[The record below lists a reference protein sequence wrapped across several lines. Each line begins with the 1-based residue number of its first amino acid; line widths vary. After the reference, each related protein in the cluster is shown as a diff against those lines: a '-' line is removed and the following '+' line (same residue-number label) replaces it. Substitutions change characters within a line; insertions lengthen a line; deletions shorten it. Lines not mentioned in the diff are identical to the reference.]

1 VVERGAT
8 LRGMSWAHPE
18 YLVET
23 DWLAA
28 NLEDPALRVLECT
41 TILHPRPD
49 GGYKAESGRATWA
62 AGHIPRSGFADLT
75 DDLCD
80 RTASWL
86 YMMPEA
92 EAMAAAMARLGVGEG
107 TRVVLYDRVVNMW
120 AARVWWM
127 LRAVGF
133 DRAAVLNG
141 GWKKWTLEGRPT
153 STDPCVYPPRA
164 SSRPRP
170 RSSSAGRGAP
180 AWGSAPRASST
191 RCPKSSIAAPA
202 ASRTGSASPAGSS
215 RAAHSARRSGD
226 ARVPR
231 ARRAA
236 EAFAASGALAA
247 GRVITYCG
255 GGIAASSDAFVLTL
269 LGHDQV
275 SVYDASLSEWASIRP
290 CRWRRAKRSHHGHEE
305 EGHRADDGVD

>member
-1 VVERGAT
+1 
-8 LRGMSWAHPE
+8 MSWTHPE

-80 RTASWL
+80 RSSSWL
-86 YMMPEA
+86 YMMPPA
-92 EAMAAAMARLGVGEG
+92 DQMAAAMSRLGVEEG
-107 TRVVLYDRVVNMW
+107 TRVVLYDRAVNMW

-133 DRAAVLNG
+133 DHAAVLNG
-141 GWKKWTLEGRPT
+141 GWKKWTVEKRAT
-153 STDPCVYPPRA
+153 STEPCAYPSARFVP
-164 SSRPRP
+164 RPRP
-170 RSSSAGRGAP
+170 ELFADKSAVLAGLGQSATCVINALSEEQHRGTGGVAYGRSGR
-180 AWGSAPRASST
+180 
-191 RCPKSSIAAPA
+191 I
-202 ASRTGSASPAGSS
+202 TGSGNVPA
-215 RAAHSARRSGD
+215 RELVDPATHAYLPPDVLRR
-226 ARVPR
+226 R
-231 ARRAA
+231 
-236 EAFAASGALAA
+236 FAASGALDA

-269 LGHDQV
+269 LGHEHV
-275 SVYDASLSEWASIRP
+275 AVYDASLSEWA
-290 CRWRRAKRSHHGHEE
+290 
-305 EGHRADDGVD
+305 ADPSLPMQTG

>member
-1 VVERGAT
+1 
-8 LRGMSWAHPE
+8 MPWAHPE

-28 NLEDPALRVLECT
+28 NLEDPALRILECT

-80 RTASWL
+80 RSSSWL
-86 YMMPEA
+86 YMMPPA
-92 EAMAAAMARLGVGEG
+92 DQMAAAMSRLGIGEG
-107 TRVVLYDRVVNMW
+107 TRVVLYDRAVNMW
-120 AARVWWM
+120 SARVWWM

-141 GWKKWTLEGRPT
+141 GWKKWTVEKRAI
-153 STDPCVYPPRA
+153 SAEPCAYPPARFVA
-164 SSRPRP
+164 RPRP
-170 RSSSAGRGAP
+170 ELFADKRAVLAGLDQSATCVINALSEEQHRGTGGVAYGRPG
-180 AWGSAPRASST
+180 R
-191 RCPKSSIAAPA
+191 I
-202 ASRTGSASPAGSS
+202 TGSGNVPA
-215 RAAHSARRSGD
+215 RELVDPATHAYLAPDVLRHR
-226 ARVPR
+226 
-231 ARRAA
+231 
-236 EAFAASGALAA
+236 FAASGALDA

-269 LGHDQV
+269 LGHEHV
-275 SVYDASLSEWASIRP
+275 AVYDASLSEWA
-290 CRWRRAKRSHHGHEE
+290 
-305 EGHRADDGVD
+305 ADPSLPMQTG

>member
-1 VVERGAT
+1 
-8 LRGMSWAHPE
+8 MSWANPH

-80 RTASWL
+80 RSASWL
-86 YMMPEA
+86 YMMPSA
-92 EAMAAAMARLGVGEG
+92 EQMATAMARLGVGDG
-107 TRVVLYDRVVNMW
+107 VRVVLYDRAVNMW

-133 DRAAVLNG
+133 DHAAVLNG

-153 STDPCVYPPRA
+153 STAPCAYPPAGFVTRPRPELFVGKDAVLARTGGPGASPAAATSRRA
-164 SSRPRP
+164 SSSIRRPMPTSHPTCCGGTSPTRE
-170 RSSSAGRGAP
+170 RSR
-180 AWGSAPRASST
+180 
-191 RCPKSSIAAPA
+191 
-202 ASRTGSASPAGSS
+202 PAG
-215 RAAHSARRSGD
+215 
-226 ARVPR
+226 
-231 ARRAA
+231 
-236 EAFAASGALAA
+236 
-247 GRVITYCG
+247 
-255 GGIAASSDAFVLTL
+255 
-269 LGHDQV
+269 
-275 SVYDASLSEWASIRP
+275 
-290 CRWRRAKRSHHGHEE
+290 
-305 EGHRADDGVD
+305 